1 MAACL
6 ILFCSVANSREM
18 EVVCLHLSLEVSS
31 VMQIRIVPVPVN
43 SVFLFYCLTRQPFVV
58 YGVSG
63 CGKTSLLAKAF
74 TTSLENW
81 NGVDTG
87 RYASYNLGNPKI
99 SLRTRI
105 F

>member
-1 MAACL
+1 M
-6 ILFCSVANSREM
+6 
-18 EVVCLHLSLEVSS
+18 CLHLSLEVSS

-43 SVFLFYCLTRQPFVV
+43 SVFLFYCRQPFVV